1 MRTYNLYI
9 GAVLKH
15 WAEIVGF
22 KHEEATGNLKCIMR
36 HNKNKALSGST
47 QLLVTNYK
55 RLKQQ

>member
-36 HNKNKALSGST
+36 HNKNKARSGST
-47 QLLVTNYK
+47 KY
-55 RLKQQ
+55 